1 MIWQICRAGLIDN
14 FYSRRIQFVTIATVV
29 LIVLSCLLQ
38 INLYRKALQDYNAKL
53 NTQELF
59 VSEEGELSRLYDMT
73 PPEIGPPS
81 LSLLV
86 RGVPLK
92 SSQSSINQNLLSPS
106 SFNQNPFPEL
116 FPPLDLSSIVLVVLS
131 LIAVM
136 VAHNA
141 ITKEKEAGTLR
152 LVLSNSVPRWKF
164 IVGKWLAGILSV
176 TPAFIVGVLITFLVA
191 SLTVYSNLKGD
202 EIGAFFLVVLASLAY
217 ICAFY
222 GVGLA
227 ISSLCHSSSTSILIS
242 FVFWILVVLVLPNI
256 GLYAAAQF
264 RPLPSVHKV
273 EKEVES
279 LMGEQREEA
288 MGKKFQELQA
298 NNDAKFQPY
307 LAPFG
312 YTSAQFRAM
321 PDAEKNKL
329 IEKIQASNPEF
340 GKLFAGEQ
348 DQILEVV
355 RTVDYEFRVRGD
367 KLEDDLLNKV
377 DQQSRLGT
385 SLTSF
390 LPSASFLFCVTNLA
404 GTNPE
409 DVKQFGLQ
417 RRQYKNDIIEYI
429 VKRIKTVSGANPS
442 EEHIDLK
449 DRPRF
454 TYQNRTIRDRLGE
467 ATPYFGVLIL
477 WNLLAFTVAFVS
489 LLRYDVR

>member
-14 FYSRRIQFVTIATVV
+14 LYSRRLQFVTIATVV

-38 INLYRKALQDYNAKL
+38 INIYRKALQDYNGKL

-59 VSEEGELSRLYDMT
+59 VAEEGELSRLYDMT
-73 PPEIGPPS
+73 PPEIAPPP
-81 LSLLV
+81 LSMLV

-92 SSQSSINQNLLSPS
+92 SSQSTISQNLLSPS

-176 TPAFIVGVLITFLVA
+176 TPAFVVGILIVFLVA
-191 SLTVYSNLKGD
+191 TFSVYSNVQSS
-202 EIGAFFLVVLASLAY
+202 EVGAFFLVVGASLAY
-217 ICAFY
+217 IGAFY

-256 GLYAAAQF
+256 GLYAAAQI
-264 RPLPSVHKV
+264 RPLPSVHTV
-273 EKEVES
+273 EKQIEA
-279 LMGEQREEA
+279 LMGEERDQTMVKR
-288 MGKKFQELQA
+288 FQELQA
-298 NNDAKFQPY
+298 RNDAAFQPY
-307 LAPFG
+307 LTPFG
-312 YTSAQFRAM
+312 YTAEQFRAM
-321 PDAEKNKL
+321 PDEDKGKL
-329 IEKIQASNPEF
+329 IEKIRTTSPEF
-340 GKLFAGEQ
+340 GKLWEAEQ
-348 DQILEVV
+348 EQILETV
-355 RTVDYEFRVRGD
+355 RTVDYEFRTRTD
-367 KLEDDLLNKV
+367 KMEDDLLNKV
-377 DQQSRLGT
+377 DQQSRLGMT
-385 SLTSF
+385 LTSF
-390 LPSASFLFCVTNLA
+390 LPSSSFLFCVTNLA

-409 DVKQFGLQ
+409 DVKHFGLQ

-429 VKRIKTVSGANPS
+429 VRRIKSVGGANPS
-442 EEHIDLK
+442 EAHIDMK

-454 TYQNRTIRDRLGE
+454 AFQNRTVPDRLGE
-467 ATPYFGVLIL
+467 SMPYFGVLIA
-477 WNLLAFTVAFVS
+477 WNLLAFTTAFVS
-489 LLRYDVR
+489 LTRYDVR

>member
-38 INLYRKALQDYNAKL
+38 INLYRRSLQDYNAKL
-53 NTQELF
+53 TTQELF

-73 PPEIGPPS
+73 PPLVRPPS

-92 SSQSSINQNLLSPS
+92 SSQTTINQNLLSPS

-141 ITKEKEAGTLR
+141 ITKEKESGTLR

-176 TPAFIVGVLITFLVA
+176 TPALIVGVLITFLVA
-191 SLTVYSNLKGD
+191 SLTVFSNLKGA
-202 EIGAFFLVVLASLAY
+202 EIGAFFLVVTASVAY

-256 GLYAAAQF
+256 GLYAAAQI
-264 RPLPSVHKV
+264 RPLPSIHKV
-273 EKEVES
+273 EKEVET
-279 LMGEQREEA
+279 LMNAQRDEA
-288 MGKKFQELQA
+288 MGKKFQEVMA
-298 NNDAKFQPY
+298 SNDAKFQPY
-307 LAPFG
+307 LTPYG
-312 YTSAQFRAM
+312 YTSAQFRQM
-321 PDAEKNKL
+321 PDAEKTKL
-329 IEKIQASNPEF
+329 VEKIQTTNPEF
-340 GKLFAGEQ
+340 AKLWKGEQ
-348 DQILEVV
+348 DQILEAVK
-355 RTVDYEFRVRGD
+355 TTDHEF
-367 KLEDDLLNKV
+367 LC
-377 DQQSRLGT
+377 Q
-385 SLTSF
+385 
-390 LPSASFLFCVTNLA
+390 LA
-404 GTNPE
+404 LH
-409 DVKQFGLQ
+409 LQ
-417 RRQYKNDIIEYI
+417 PMRRAAWLVN
-429 VKRIKTVSGANPS
+429 
-442 EEHIDLK
+442 
-449 DRPRF
+449 
-454 TYQNRTIRDRLGE
+454 
-467 ATPYFGVLIL
+467 
-477 WNLLAFTVAFVS
+477 
-489 LLRYDVR
+489 